1 MMFMTVFHHLV
12 VGLVAGSGV
21 IMGICAVLVWL
32 SSYISNLESSKSTL
46 DRAAYVASIFTL
58 IVIPLAMI
66 SGNYS
71 STNSGGAMFYNKFL
85 FSGIAFGFTSSYLVG
100 RVRFGPELWKYSS
113 LANLQMISAL
123 FSLTSIMILG
133 SIGSKITLGESTLD
147 ILPFWPD
154 FMNSIVI
161 NQWLSLFLV
170 IIGFISV
177 VISLRSSPMRI
188 FLND

>member
-1 MMFMTVFHHLV
+1 MMFMTAFHHLV

-85 FSGIAFGFTSSYLVG
+85 FSGIALGFTSSYLVG

-170 IIGFISV
+170 IIGLISV
-177 VISLRSSPMRI
+177 VISLRSSPMR
-188 FLND
+188 FSLND

>member
-1 MMFMTVFHHLV
+1 MMFMTAFHHLV

>member
-58 IVIPLAMI
+58 LVIPLAMI
-66 SGNYS
+66 SGYYS

-100 RVRFGPELWKYSS
+100 RVRFGPELWKYSY

-161 NQWLSLFLV
+161 NQWFSLFLV
-170 IIGFISV
+170 IIGLISV
-177 VISLRSSPMRI
+177 VISLRSSSMRI
-188 FLND
+188 SLND

>member
-1 MMFMTVFHHLV
+1 MMFMTAFHHLV

-21 IMGICAVLVWL
+21 IMGVCAVLVWL

-177 VISLRSSPMRI
+177 VISLRSSPMR
-188 FLND
+188 FSLND

>member
-21 IMGICAVLVWL
+21 IMGVCAVLVWL

-46 DRAAYVASIFTL
+46 DRSAYVASIFTL

-161 NQWLSLFLV
+161 NQWFSLFLV
-170 IIGFISV
+170 IIGLTSV
-177 VISLRSSPMRI
+177 VISLRSSSMRI
-188 FLND
+188 SLND

>member
-1 MMFMTVFHHLV
+1 MMFMTALHHLV

-21 IMGICAVLVWL
+21 IMGICAILAWF
-32 SSYISNLESSKSTL
+32 SSYISNLESSKTTL

-66 SGNYS
+66 SGYYS

-100 RVRFGPELWKYSS
+100 RVRFGPELWKHSS
-113 LANLQMISAL
+113 LANLQMVSAL
-123 FSLTSIMILG
+123 FALTSIIILG

-161 NQWLSLFLV
+161 NQWFSLLLV
-170 IIGFISV
+170 IIGLVSV
-177 VISLRSSPMRI
+177 VISLRSSSMR
-188 FLND
+188 FSLND

>member
-1 MMFMTVFHHLV
+1 MMFMTAFHHLV

-21 IMGICAVLVWL
+21 IMSVCAVLVWL

-85 FSGIAFGFTSSYLVG
+85 FSGIALGFTSSYLVG

-170 IIGFISV
+170 IIGLISV

>member
-1 MMFMTVFHHLV
+1 MMFMTAFHHLV

-177 VISLRSSPMRI
+177 VISLRSSPMR
-188 FLND
+188 FSLND

>member
-1 MMFMTVFHHLV
+1 MMFMTAFHHLV

-21 IMGICAVLVWL
+21 IMGVCAVLVWL

-85 FSGIAFGFTSSYLVG
+85 FSGIALGFTSSYLVG

-161 NQWLSLFLV
+161 NQWFSLFLV
-170 IIGFISV
+170 IIGLISV

>member
-1 MMFMTVFHHLV
+1 MMFMTAFHHLV

-21 IMGICAVLVWL
+21 IMGVCAILVWL

-100 RVRFGPELWKYSS
+100 RVRFGSELWKYSS

-161 NQWLSLFLV
+161 NQWFSLLLV
-170 IIGFISV
+170 IIGLTSV
-177 VISLRSSPMRI
+177 VISLRSSSMRI
-188 FLND
+188 SLND

>member
-1 MMFMTVFHHLV
+1 MMFMTAFHHLV

-21 IMGICAVLVWL
+21 IMGVCAVLVWL